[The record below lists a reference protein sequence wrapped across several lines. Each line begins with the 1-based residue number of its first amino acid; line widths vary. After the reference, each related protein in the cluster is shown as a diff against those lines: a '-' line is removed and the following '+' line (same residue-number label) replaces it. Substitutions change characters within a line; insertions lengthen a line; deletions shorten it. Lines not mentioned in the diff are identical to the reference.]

1 MSSLLVTIRTA
12 VAIFVGTGI
21 EDLFTLTAL
30 FLSSRI
36 TGQPR
41 PWQIVTGW
49 YAGIA
54 CLVVISVGVALGLVF
69 VPEDW
74 TGLLGLV
81 PLAIGIY
88 KLTQAIRARGK
99 QASVQPLM
107 AAGVVSV
114 AALAISN
121 GGDNIGVYVPVFR
134 TVGPLHSAVMVAVIA
149 VCLGVWC
156 LLASV
161 LGSHKGVVAIMG
173 PYGKWIIPAV
183 YITVGT
189 VIIVNSGVI
198 GQLASLGRDVPPL
211 RQSGRPARSSR
222 SSRIPSTMVTT
233 MVRWPAPGSRCTRA
247 PGTCAASH

>member
-1 MSSLLVTIRTA
+1 MGSLLVTVRTA
-12 VAIFVGTGI
+12 VAIFVGTSI

-30 FLSSRI
+30 FLSARV

-54 CLVVISVGVALGLVF
+54 CLVVISVAAALGLVF

-74 TGLLGLV
+74 TGLLGIV
-81 PLAIGIY
+81 PLAVGIY

-99 QASVQPLM
+99 ELPIQPLM
-107 AAGVVSV
+107 AAGVASV
-114 AALAISN
+114 AALAVSQ
-121 GGDNIGVYVPVFR
+121 GGDNVGVYVPVFR
-134 TVGPLHSAVMVAVIA
+134 TVGPLHSAVMVAVFA
-149 VCLGVWC
+149 LCLGVWC

-161 LGSHKGVVAIMG
+161 LGSHKRVVAIMG

-198 GQLASLGRDVPPL
+198 GQLAS
-211 RQSGRPARSSR
+211 
-222 SSRIPSTMVTT
+222 
-233 MVRWPAPGSRCTRA
+233 
-247 PGTCAASH
+247 

>member
-1 MSSLLVTIRTA
+1 MGSLLVTVRTA
-12 VAIFVGTGI
+12 VAIFVGTSI

-30 FLSSRI
+30 FLSAQV
-36 TGQPR
+36 TGQPK
-41 PWQIVTGW
+41 PWQIATGW
-49 YAGIA
+49 YAGIG
-54 CLVVISVGVALGLVF
+54 CLVTISVAAALGLVF

-74 TGLLGLV
+74 AGLLGLV
-81 PLAIGIY
+81 PLTVGIY
-88 KLTQAIRARGK
+88 KLTRAIRARGK
-99 QASVQPLM
+99 ETGVQPLM
-107 AAGVVSV
+107 AAGVASV
-114 AALAISN
+114 AALAVSQ

-134 TVGPLHSAVMVAVIA
+134 TVGPLHSAVMVAVFA

-198 GQLASLGRDVPPL
+198 GQLAS
-211 RQSGRPARSSR
+211 
-222 SSRIPSTMVTT
+222 
-233 MVRWPAPGSRCTRA
+233 
-247 PGTCAASH
+247 

>member
-1 MSSLLVTIRTA
+1 MGSLLVTVRTA
-12 VAIFVGTGI
+12 IAIFVGTGI

-30 FLSSRI
+30 FLSSRV

-54 CLVVISVGVALGLVF
+54 CLVVVSVAASLGLVF
-69 VPEDW
+69 VPQDW

-81 PLAIGIY
+81 PLAIGTY
-88 KLTQAIRARGK
+88 KLTQAIRARRRGP
-99 QASVQPLM
+99 STPPLV
-107 AAGVVSV
+107 AAGVASV

-134 TVGPLHSAVMVAVIA
+134 TVGPLHSAVMVTVFA

-183 YITVGT
+183 YITVGA
-189 VIIVNSGVI
+189 VIISNSGII
-198 GQLASLGRDVPPL
+198 GQLAR
-211 RQSGRPARSSR
+211 
-222 SSRIPSTMVTT
+222 
-233 MVRWPAPGSRCTRA
+233 
-247 PGTCAASH
+247 

>member
-1 MSSLLVTIRTA
+1 MGSLLVTVRSA

-30 FLSSRI
+30 FLSSRV

-49 YAGIA
+49 YSGIA
-54 CLVVISVGVALGLVF
+54 CLVVISVTAALGLVL
-69 VPEDW
+69 VPQDW

-88 KLTQAIRARGK
+88 KLTQAVRARGTGTS
-99 QASVQPLM
+99 AQPLM
-107 AAGVVSV
+107 AAGVASV

-121 GGDNIGVYVPVFR
+121 GGDNVGVYVPVFR
-134 TVGPLHSAVMVAVIA
+134 TVGPLHSAVMVAVFA
-149 VCLGVWC
+149 VCLGGWC

-189 VIIVNSGVI
+189 VIVVNSGII
-198 GQLASLGRDVPPL
+198 GQLAR
-211 RQSGRPARSSR
+211 
-222 SSRIPSTMVTT
+222 
-233 MVRWPAPGSRCTRA
+233 
-247 PGTCAASH
+247 